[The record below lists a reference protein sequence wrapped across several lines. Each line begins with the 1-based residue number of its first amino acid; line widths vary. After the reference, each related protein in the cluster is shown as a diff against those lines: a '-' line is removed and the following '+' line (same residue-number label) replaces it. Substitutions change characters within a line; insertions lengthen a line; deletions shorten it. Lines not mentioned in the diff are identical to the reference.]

1 MLYTN
6 REKWMGGLHMDE
18 FKLDTAISKVIVDGT
33 LKGYLQYL
41 EERKSK
47 KDSMNVSG
55 AYAWTKGNHIDDQV
69 SKIGQD
75 HNIQFK
81 IEKAGYTWE
90 YLQFTVSENTEDY
103 MIIVKNSKRVQKS
116 FDDQKKKANEDNYL
130 VNLADINKDILQN
143 RTKNYILQPEQ
154 IQLELNDPEEI
165 RAIIEEKQLN
175 VSQDYSRFYIVTYEI
190 DEETKFIH
198 SIKLTMPNRQTMNLE
213 LIEDLSYLIQ
223 DSAYEITAEDVE
235 PIMNEN
241 VAEKTIFSGDSNS
254 FGYSIPEE
262 EQEESGS

>member
-1 MLYTN
+1 
-6 REKWMGGLHMDE
+6 MDE
-18 FKLDTAISKVIVDGT
+18 FKLDETISKAIVDGT

-47 KDSMNVSG
+47 KESMNVSG

-69 SKIGQD
+69 SKIGQK
-75 HNIQFK
+75 HNVQFK

-90 YLQFTVSENTEDY
+90 YLQFTVSENAENY
-103 MIIVKNSKRVQKS
+103 MVIVKNSRRVKKS

-130 VNLADINKDILQN
+130 VNLADINTDVLKNSAQN
-143 RTKNYILQPEQ
+143 FVTQPVQ

-165 RAIIEEKQLN
+165 RAVIEGKQLN
-175 VSQDYSRFYIVTYEI
+175 VTQKYSRFYIVTYEI
-190 DEETKFIH
+190 DDETKFVE
-198 SIKLTMPNRQTMNLE
+198 SIQLTMPNRQTMTLE

-223 DSAYEITAEDVE
+223 DSEYEITTEDVE
-235 PIMNEN
+235 PIMNEK
-241 VAEKTIFSGDSNS
+241 VSDQTIFSGDSNA

-262 EQEESGS
+262 EKEKSGN